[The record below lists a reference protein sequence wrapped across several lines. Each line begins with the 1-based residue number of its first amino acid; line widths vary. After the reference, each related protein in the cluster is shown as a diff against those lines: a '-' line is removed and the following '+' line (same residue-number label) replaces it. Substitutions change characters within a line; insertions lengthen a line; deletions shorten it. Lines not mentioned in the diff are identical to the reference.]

1 MRLSFVI
8 PVYNEEETI
17 RRLYDE
23 INQHTEG
30 YEKQFVFIDDG
41 STDSSFEKME
51 TLAKEDPNVV
61 VIRFRRNFGKSAAL
75 KQGFQYTT
83 GDIVFTL
90 DADLQDNPAEI
101 GKFLEKLDEGYDL
114 VSGWKKKRHDPL
126 EKKILSR
133 FFNRVT
139 SWVFKLRLHDYNCG
153 FKAYR
158 REIVKEIDVYGE
170 LHRYIPVLA
179 NSKGYRIAEIPVD
192 HRPREHG
199 KTKYGF
205 ERYMRGFL
213 DLLTV
218 RLITSYNK
226 SPLYLFGGWGTV
238 LMIIGFVIEAYL
250 TVLKLGFGQPLYNR
264 PLLFLGLLMIMVGMQ
279 LLSIGLI
286 GELLV
291 NLFRKRSNNEDVS
304 IRAVLNVSESEID
317 EG

>member
-1 MRLSFVI
+1 MKLSFVI
-8 PVYNEEETI
+8 PVCNEEDTI

-23 INQHTEG
+23 INQYTEG

-41 STDSSFEKME
+41 STDSSFAKMQE
-51 TLAKEDPNVV
+51 LAKEDQRVT

-75 KQGFQYTT
+75 KQGFHYAT
-83 GDIVFTL
+83 GEIVFTL

-101 GKFLEKLDEGYDL
+101 GKFLEKLDEGFDL

-133 FFNRVT
+133 FFNNVT
-139 SWVFKLRLHDYNCG
+139 SWVFGLRLHDYNCG

-158 REIVKEIDVYGE
+158 REITEEIDVYGE

-179 NSKGYRIAEIPVD
+179 DSKGFRVTEIPVD
-192 HRPREHG
+192 HRPREFG

-218 RLITSYNK
+218 RLITGYNR

-238 LMIIGFVIEAYL
+238 MMAIGFVIEAYL
-250 TVLKLGFGQPLYNR
+250 TVLKLGFGHPLSNR
-264 PLLFLGLLMIMVGMQ
+264 PLLLLGLLMIMIGMQ
-279 LLSIGLI
+279 FLSIGLI

-291 NLFRKRSNNEDVS
+291 NLFRKRSGASDVS
-304 IRAVLNVSESEID
+304 ISTVLNATGEEAD
-317 EG
+317 G

>member
-8 PVYNEEETI
+8 PVFNEEETI
-17 RRLYDE
+17 HTLYDE
-23 INQHTEG
+23 IMRNTEDH
-30 YEKQFVFIDDG
+30 EKEFIFVDDG
-41 STDSSFEKME
+41 STDSSYEKMQA
-51 TLAKEDPNVV
+51 LAKEDPRVI

-75 KQGFQYTT
+75 KEGFQYAS
-83 GDIVFTL
+83 GNIVFTL

-114 VSGWKKKRHDPL
+114 VSGWKKKRHDPI
-126 EKKILSR
+126 EKKVLSR

-158 REIVKEIDVYGE
+158 KEIVEEIDVYGE

-199 KTKYGF
+199 KTKYGV

-218 RLITSYNK
+218 RMITGYTR
-226 SPLYLFGGWGTV
+226 SPLYLFGGWGIVT
-238 LMIIGFVIEAYL
+238 MAIGFIIELYL
-250 TVLKLGFGQPLYNR
+250 TILKFGFGQPLYNR
-264 PLLFLGLLMIMVGMQ
+264 PLLLLGLLMIMVGMQ
-279 LLSIGLI
+279 FLSIGLI

-291 NLFRKRSNNEDVS
+291 NLFRKRSSNSDVS
-304 IRAVLNVSESEID
+304 VKSVLNAPPKD
-317 EG
+317 